1 MGLHLDVLQALL
13 RFGPRAGRDLLG
25 LRQRRCRDLLRHL
38 ARALEH
44 AAGLLSDPVQGV
56 PHRRLR
62 RAADLQF
69 GDHAIDALHVRID
82 GATLI
87 AANGRREGHITDL
100 PRHLV
105 PALGNVELLGSLRR
119 VGLVLALA
127 PTRSRLPVGC
137 HGRKYYRKEH
147 EDCVPGVWRLAY
159 DGATVS
165 RRAKRP

>member
-1 MGLHLDVLQALL
+1 MGLQLDVLQALL
-13 RFGPRAGRDLLG
+13 RFGRRAGRDLLG

-82 GATLI
+82 GAALI
-87 AANGRREGHITDL
+87 AAHGRGEGGITDVGPQPL
-100 PRHLV
+100 
-105 PALGNVELLGSLRR
+105 PALARTAGVGRLGGARR
-119 VGLVLALA
+119 RLALA
-127 PTRSRLPVGC
+127 PTLSPLLVAR
-137 HGRKYYRKEH
+137 HGRK
-147 EDCVPGVWRLAY
+147 
-159 DGATVS
+159 
-165 RRAKRP
+165 